1 MNKLRQKG
9 DTIMLEKSEISVDK
23 DYYVKFNQ
31 NTFSEN
37 DKSKKCR
44 NYPTEDF
51 NSYKDCDDNF
61 VKYQG
66 PETLMTVSGE
76 TDIINV
82 RNSTI
87 SFDDFGFLAG
97 HTKSTCFVPC
107 ASTESSIM
115 FGQSR
120 SSTRTALTDSWIQIA
135 FDEDVKITK
144 TTLISFDVMESLNFL
159 GSNLGLW
166 PGLGICQ
173 LLEWIINQTLSRV
186 NF

>member
-1 MNKLRQKG
+1 MNKLRQ
-9 DTIMLEKSEISVDK
+9 
-23 DYYVKFNQ
+23 
-31 NTFSEN
+31 N

-44 NYPTEDF
+44 NYPTDEF
-51 NSYKDCDDNF
+51 ESYKDCDDKF
-61 VKYQG
+61 AKHQG

-76 TDIINV
+76 TENINV
-82 RNSTI
+82 RNLTI
-87 SFDDFGFLAG
+87 PFDDYGFLAG

-107 ASTESSIM
+107 TSTESSIL

-120 SSTRTALTDSWIQIA
+120 SWLTKSWIQIA

-173 LLEWIINQTLSRV
+173 LLEWIIDQTSSRV